1 MLKPWLTKGIMA
13 SIKKSILCRRFIR
26 ARRDE
31 EKTVIYNQF
40 KTYQNIINRLTKI
53 SKGNHYQKYF
63 HEHKKNMLKNWDGIK
78 SIINITKKEKKN
90 INRLKVDDQQAT
102 DPFLISN
109 YFNKFFTT
117 IAKKIESKIVQTGK
131 KYSNF
136 LDNPLEK
143 TFFLTPVKCSL

>member
-1 MLKPWLTKGIMA
+1 
-13 SIKKSILCRRFIR
+13 
-26 ARRDE
+26 
-31 EKTVIYNQF
+31 
-40 KTYQNIINRLTKI
+40 
-53 SKGNHYQKYF
+53 
-63 HEHKKNMLKNWDGIK
+63 MLKNWDGIK

-136 LDNPLEK
+136 LDNPLGK